1 MKKTLA
7 LLIAAA
13 GMVQADYVWNGG
25 DTISTPKWSTEANW
39 KLTGSTKW
47 STVTDT
53 PGPGMT
59 NSNMW
64 DSIVVE
70 NASGSVQ
77 NLEGW
82 QLNLTLINT
91 QLQVTK
97 LVKLQN
103 NNGDGCTINIDA
115 NSSLTINQYSGG
127 NDGDSVYLNCEGF
140 FSWALD
146 KNQGGGGTY
155 ADLGATG
162 MVKFLKHRSNI
173 DSEGFTAK
181 IMRLEADLL
190 DDVSFTLGQVTDRVL
205 VELTKG
211 TTLNPLAYD
220 DVKINASDE
229 WIRVGSA
236 EEVVNDGNKY
246 YWVTQSQEGVKLSYV
261 ATAAPI
267 PEPTTAT
274 LSLLALAGLAARR
287 RRK

>member
-7 LLIAAA
+7 LMLAAA

-25 DTISTPKWSTEANW
+25 DTISTPKWSTEKNW
-39 KLTGSTKW
+39 QLTGSTKW
-47 STVTDT
+47 TTVTDS

-64 DSIVVE
+64 DSIVVK
-70 NASGSVQ
+70 NAGGNLR

-91 QLQVTK
+91 QLVVTN

-115 NSSLTINQYSGG
+115 DSSLTIQQYSGG
-127 NDGDSVYLNCEGF
+127 NDGDPVYLNCEGF

-162 MVKFLKHRSNI
+162 MLHFERFRTNFET
-173 DSEGFTAK
+173 EGFTAK
-181 IMRLEADLL
+181 IMKLEADLL
-190 DDVSFTLGQVTDRVL
+190 DDVSFTLGQVKDRVL

-229 WIRVGSA
+229 WIRVGSVD
-236 EEVVNDGNKY
+236 EVVNDGNKY
-246 YWVTQSQEGVKLSYV
+246 YWVTQNEGGVKLSYV
-261 ATAAPI
+261 ATAPV

>member
-1 MKKTLA
+1 MKKTIA
-7 LLIAAA
+7 LLLATS
-13 GMVQADYVWNGG
+13 GLVQAGYVWKG
-25 DTISTPKWSTEANW
+25 DDYITTFKWNQEANW
-39 KLTGSTKW
+39 TLTDGTTWNST
-47 STVTDT
+47 SEV
-53 PGPGMT
+53 GPGVT

-64 DSIVVE
+64 DKITVE
-70 NASGSVQ
+70 SASGSITQ
-77 NLEGW
+77 LEGW
-82 QLNLTLINT
+82 NLDLTLVNT
-91 QLQVTK
+91 QLSVSR
-97 LVKLQN
+97 LIKLQN
-103 NNGDGCTINIDA
+103 EGGKSCSINIDK
-115 NSSLTINQYSGG
+115 NSSLTITQYSGG
-127 NDGDSVYLNCEGF
+127 NDGQPVYLNCEGF

-162 MVKFLKHRSNI
+162 MVKFLKHRLNTET
-173 DSEGFTAK
+173 DGFTAK
-181 IMRLEADLL
+181 IMQLEADLL

-211 TTLNPLAYD
+211 TTLNTLAYD

-236 EEVVNDGNKY
+236 DEVVNDGNKY
-246 YWVTQSQEGVKLSYV
+246 YWVTQNEGGVKLSYV

-287 RRK
+287 RRR